1 LDRYKGMVHY
11 KFVDL
16 EVARLTVKGE
26 AVISS
31 KAALGDCRH
40 HEKRKFG
47 GAVVLAGPGRMRQA
61 LHCLLDNS
69 CGMDRAEIRNLHDRG
84 SGCDALLFAGL
95 RLPVDAQAGAS
106 FLSRRLLASTHQRW
120 FWFGLPILRAIARAL
135 GGDASINT
143 DSGRCVADELQRK
156 EVPRHGVISESS
168 VSMI

>member
-1 LDRYKGMVHY
+1 MVRY

-16 EVARLTVKGE
+16 EVARLSVEAE

-31 KAALGDCRH
+31 KAALGDYRH
-40 HEKRKFG
+40 HEKRRFG

-61 LHCLLDNS
+61 LHCLLDNARVM
-69 CGMDRAEIRNLHDRG
+69 GRAVIRNSHDLG

-95 RLPVDAQAGAS
+95 GVPVDAQAGAS

-120 FWFGLPILRAIARAL
+120 IWFGLPILRAIARAL
-135 GGDASINT
+135 GGDASVNT
-143 DSGRCVADELQRK
+143 NGGRCVADELQKK
-156 EVPRHGVISESS
+156 EAPRHWVISESS